1 MLIICFFLTNFLKRV
16 TEFLAFF
23 GSSFFIPLHDHADN
37 DTIVIGLDIISKIS
51 IFGDCTSGVVRS
63 FFIVI

>member
-1 MLIICFFLTNFLKRV
+1 MLWKKELPILISLH
-16 TEFLAFF
+16 
-23 GSSFFIPLHDHADN
+23 GGSFFILLHDHADN